1 MPSYVGLI
9 SDNISGVPHAHF
21 PCSSLVRH
29 RPCFPLAGNFCRRD
43 ANGSKILCTYNGT
56 SVCGQV
62 ILEWQQHVLLLDPK
76 RRDNL
81 GLSDIFAYGGLNSG
95 YGQSGLNVHSYVK
108 RSTQVVGHINYRKI
122 SVLKILFEVYAVI
135 KRRGR
140 PSPPQIF
147 VAGSGPIIKIR
158 HSYIS
163 AICFTFRPSSK

>member
-21 PCSSLVRH
+21 PCFSLVRH
-29 RPCFPLAGNFCRRD
+29 RPCFPLTGNFCRRD
-43 ANGSKILCTYNGT
+43 ANGSKILCTYIGT

-62 ILEWQQHVLLLDPK
+62 ILAWQQHILLLDPK

-95 YGQSGLNVHSYVK
+95 YGLSGLNVHSYVK

-122 SVLKILFEVYAVI
+122 SVLKILFEFYAVI

-140 PSPPQIF
+140 PPLHRF
-147 VAGSGPIIKIR
+147 L
-158 HSYIS
+158 
-163 AICFTFRPSSK
+163 